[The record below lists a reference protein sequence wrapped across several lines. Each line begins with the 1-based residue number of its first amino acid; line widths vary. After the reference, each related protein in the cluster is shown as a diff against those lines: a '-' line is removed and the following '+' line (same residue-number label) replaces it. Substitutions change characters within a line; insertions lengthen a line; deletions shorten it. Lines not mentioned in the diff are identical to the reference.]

1 MFSALKHSD
10 TSESCF
16 SIQALDSLVIDMFKQ
31 KNEPFEA
38 CMVNDTMVEEAEI
51 SDYAFWLDYSEPNR
65 MRYFKDLGQGPQ
77 TPNSTIK
84 QTPVFELQPLPEHH
98 WYAYLGEASTY
109 QIIIS
114 SELSS
119 EEEEKLL
126 RVLRKHKV
134 AIRWVLANIKGISP
148 FFFCMH

>member
-10 TSESCF
+10 ASESCF

-51 SDYAFWLDYSEPNR
+51 SDYAFWLDSSEPNR

-84 QTPVFELQPLPEHH
+84 QTPVLELQPPEHH

-134 AIRWVLANIKGISP
+134 AIRWVLANIRGISP
-148 FFFCMH
+148 FFCMH

>member
-1 MFSALKHSD
+1 L
-10 TSESCF
+10 
-16 SIQALDSLVIDMFKQ
+16 
-31 KNEPFEA
+31 
-38 CMVNDTMVEEAEI
+38 
-51 SDYAFWLDYSEPNR
+51 
-65 MRYFKDLGQGPQ
+65 
-77 TPNSTIK
+77 
-84 QTPVFELQPLPEHH
+84 ELQPLPEHH

-148 FFFCMH
+148 FFFLYALNPIKR